1 MINSEIN
8 TIELGTNVSGP
19 TTVLKQPILAAKK
32 VALKDVQ
39 NQNNNNNFMRPRSL
53 ILLEGQLFS
62 DASKTCGTK
71 RLTPDYA
78 SSPVTNNIAHERFS
92 YPRRKYDFAGYP
104 KPAAASL
111 GQSQQEVGQASG
123 LNAHYSSLV
132 GLNQTSS
139 KTYGSRFKEANDE
152 QWADRFIRLQ
162 NFIKQCDGSDHR
174 ENIQLLMR
182 LSPSELSKHAVELEK
197 RAIQL
202 TIEEGKEMQRMQAL
216 NILGKPPITRTPI
229 PTSQHKN

>member
-19 TTVLKQPILAAKK
+19 TTVLKQPVLAAKK

-39 NQNNNNNFMRPRSL
+39 NQNSNNNFMRPRSL
-53 ILLEGQLFS
+53 IPLEGQLFS

-71 RLTPDYA
+71 RLKPDYA

-92 YPRRKYDFAGYP
+92 YARRKYDFAGYP
-104 KPAAASL
+104 KPASL
-111 GQSQQEVGQASG
+111 GQSQQEVGQASRMNVQYG
-123 LNAHYSSLV
+123 SLV
-132 GLNQTSS
+132 GPNQTSS
-139 KTYGSRFKEANDE
+139 KTYGSWFKEANDE

-162 NFIKQCDGSDHR
+162 NFIKQCDSSDHR
-174 ENIQLLMR
+174 ENIQLLVR

-216 NILGKPPITRTPI
+216 NILGKPSITRTPI